1 MRGLPSLSEP
11 LLSSVINQQQTCIN
25 MSSCVNPLSFAIVKY
40 RKLGCSNDR
49 NLLFTVLEAESQR
62 PGCQHG
68 QVQVK
73 ALWLADSCFLAL
85 SHDREK
91 ERK

>member
-11 LLSSVINQQQTCIN
+11 LLSSVIHQQRLTSTC
-25 MSSCVNPLSFAIVKY
+25 PLSFSIVKY
-40 RKLGCSNDR
+40 RKLGCSNNR
-49 NLLFTVLEAESQR
+49 NLLFIVLEAESQR

-85 SHDREK
+85 SHGREK